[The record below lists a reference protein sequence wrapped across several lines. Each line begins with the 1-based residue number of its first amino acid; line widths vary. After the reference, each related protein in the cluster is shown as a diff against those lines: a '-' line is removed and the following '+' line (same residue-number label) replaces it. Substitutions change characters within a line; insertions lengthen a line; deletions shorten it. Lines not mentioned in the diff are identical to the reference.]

1 MGSMFNVYTFAFEIF
16 NFLVILAILYK
27 IFYKPVLNF
36 MDNRRNE
43 IARNISESEQ
53 GRTEAEKL
61 LEEYR
66 ATLLASRQEAQ
77 QIIDRAAKA
86 GEEVRQSL
94 LAQSRNEVA
103 KLLENA
109 RKEIQ
114 RERDDALQA
123 LRQEVVSLAMLAAGK
138 ILERNI
144 TGDDNAK
151 IVNQF
156 LEEVGEIN

>member
-1 MGSMFNVYTFAFEIF
+1 M
-16 NFLVILAILYK
+16 
-27 IFYKPVLNF
+27 
-36 MDNRRNE
+36 
-43 IARNISESEQ
+43 
-53 GRTEAEKL
+53 
-61 LEEYR
+61 
-66 ATLLASRQEAQ
+66 
-77 QIIDRAAKA
+77 IDKAVKA
-86 GEEVRQSL
+86 GEEVRQSM
-94 LAQSRNEVA
+94 LAQSRDEAA

-156 LEEVGEIN
+156 LDEVGEIN